1 MKRAQRK
8 RKRSS
13 ISKSPV
19 LAASPARKVD
29 SIGELCAALRGGK
42 LDAPSNASA
51 DDIADALD
59 ELDVFVGVESVK
71 RVVLEMVLLSCLR
84 LSDPR
89 DFTNV
94 VLTGSPGT
102 GKTELCGAVSRVWRS
117 VFHGKRGR
125 VTWLC
130 RAQLIG
136 EHLGETSM
144 KTMRALSSAAP
155 GVVVLDEVYALGS
168 GERDK
173 DSFSKECIDAIN
185 QFLSECRESI
195 TVVVAGYREET
206 ERCFFARNQGL
217 ERRFPWRFHVDDY
230 VVADLVRIAEKQL
243 ADSDW
248 SAFDGWTK
256 DAALL
261 AELALARNNGGDTQ
275 ALLHSCKLAHAR
287 RIPPEPERRVISEA
301 DLHAGCRAWRVA
313 SATQT
318 DPVPVGMYT

>member
-8 RKRSS
+8 RKRTEFD
-13 ISKSPV
+13 SPARV
-19 LAASPARKVD
+19 ASPARKVD
-29 SIGELCAALRGGK
+29 TIAELCAALRGGK
-42 LDAPSNASA
+42 LEAPKNASA
-51 DDIADALD
+51 DDVADALD
-59 ELDVFVGVESVK
+59 ELDAFIGVESVK
-71 RVVLEMVLLSCLR
+71 RVVLEMVLLSCLG
-84 LSDPR
+84 LSDAR

-94 VLTGSPGT
+94 VLTGNPGT
-102 GKTELCGAVSRVWRS
+102 GKTELCGVVSRVWRS

-144 KTMRALSSAAP
+144 KTMRALSSAIP

-195 TVVVAGYREET
+195 TVVVAGYRDET

-217 ERRFPWRFHVDDY
+217 ERRFPWRFNIDDY
-230 VVADLVRIAEKQL
+230 AVADLVRIAEKQL
-243 ADSDW
+243 ADSSW
-248 SAFDGWTK
+248 YAFDGWTK
-256 DAALL
+256 DTVFL
-261 AELALARNNGGDTQ
+261 AELAVARNNGGDTQ
-275 ALLHSCKLAHAR
+275 AIIHACKLAHAR
-287 RIPPEPERRVISEA
+287 RIPPEAERRVISEQ
-301 DLHAGCRAWRVA
+301 DLHAGCRAWRTA
-313 SATQT
+313 SAHPVE
-318 DPVPVGMYT
+318 PVPVGMYT